1 MTTEELFSRNTFINL
16 LKKEGLD
23 RTDEE
28 NKLILIAKK
37 YGIEKEFKKTI
48 KQYEKSFKEKI
59 YLEESKLPKCK
70 YNIENYNFGKYI
82 CNSNGITD
90 SKNDIKFSNI
100 PVLPVERYINQE
112 TGKEKV
118 KIIYFKE
125 NKWQEKLV
133 DRSQLAI
140 SQKMLFLSDDGLDVN
155 SENVKYYI
163 NFFSEIMS
171 INDIKKLDGI
181 SRIGWKE
188 DLFIPY
194 DTHGIFDGSK
204 ESENLYK
211 AIGSKGNYKLWYDTI
226 KKLRKEKI
234 VKILMASTLASP
246 LIEKL
251 SIQPFIVNLWSS
263 LSGNGKTLLC
273 MTVMSIWG
281 NPDTGALRLSSSSTS
296 NYCASLA
303 AFFRN
308 ITCYFDELQIIK
320 NTKYTSLES
329 LIMDLCNGTEKGR
342 LNKNSQL
349 KEVKT
354 WYCNF
359 LFTNNDRMVGDNS
372 GEQIYNRVI
381 DVEIN
386 KKIFE
391 NPHEVA
397 NVIRN
402 NYGFFGKDYIK
413 EIKRVGFDKISKR
426 FNELYDQIIKE
437 TEITD
442 KQANSLVSIIV
453 ADEIIVSAFFKDEE
467 PLTIEDVKE
476 YINNKNE
483 IKTSV
488 KAKEYIISIINANTK
503 KFSENN
509 YGEQWGEIRE
519 TWKENDKIF
528 KFVFNAQ
535 ILQRELLKGGFE
547 FNTVKKEWAD
557 EGFLEK
563 NSQGKFVH
571 CTTINK
577 EKGSYVILI
586 LT

>member
-1 MTTEELFSRNTFINL
+1 MDNITEENLFDKETFIEL
-16 LKKEGLD
+16 
-23 RTDEE
+23 
-28 NKLILIAKK
+28 
-37 YGIEKEFKKTI
+37 FKKTGTDRI
-48 KQYEKSFKEKI
+48 EFEDKLFFKAKKLNMEKRFKTSLKKYEKLFGEKI
-59 YLEESKLPKCK
+59 YLEETKLPKCK
-70 YNIENYNFGKYI
+70 YNIEGYDFGKYI
-82 CNSNGITD
+82 CSPKGIID

-100 PVLPVERYINQE
+100 PILPVERYINQE

-118 KIIYFKE
+118 KIIYYKE
-125 NKWQEKLV
+125 NKWNEKLV

-140 SQKMLFLSDDGLDVN
+140 SQRMLLLSDDGLDVN

-181 SRIGWKE
+181 SRIGWKD

-273 MTVMSIWG
+273 MVVMSIWG
-281 NPDTGALRLSSSSTS
+281 NPDTGALRLSSNSTP

-303 AFFRN
+303 SFFRN

-359 LFTNNDRMVGDNS
+359 LFTNNDRMVGDNA

-386 KKIFE
+386 KKIFD

-453 ADEIIVSAFFKDEE
+453 ADEIIVSAFFKEE
-467 PLTIEDVKE
+467 KALTIDDVKE
-476 YINNKNE
+476 FINDKNE
-483 IKTSV
+483 IKTSI
-488 KAKEYIISIINANTK
+488 KAKDYIINVINANWK
-503 KFSENN
+503 RFDDNN
-509 YGEQWGEIRE
+509 YAECWG
-519 TWKENDKIF
+519 F
-528 KFVFNAQ
+528 KTEYYCTINAQ
-535 ILQRELLKGGFE
+535 ILSRELKKGGFE
-547 FNTVKKEWAD
+547 FDTVKKEWAD

-563 NSQGKFVH
+563 NSQGKFIH
-571 CTTINK
+571 QTTVRK
-577 EKGSYVILI
+577 EKGNYIRLKIS
-586 LT
+586 